1 MKNTIDVSSHA
12 IRQCKRSARNAKIIE
27 AVNYSKPISGLTHKY
42 YRYPASFP
50 PEFARE
56 IILNFS
62 AEDDFVYDPFMGGG
76 TSIVEALALGRK
88 AIGTDINDLAVFVTK
103 VKTTPLSSN
112 DRNAI
117 MHWLDELDLDDSN
130 NQVEEPSDPRLKNVP
145 EVILS
150 PLLYSSEKVDDLP
163 LPRQRA
169 FARCLLLNVW
179 QWELDNGKRSH
190 SIDEITHKL
199 KKQAAEMISGLDDLT
214 VAAQERNI
222 HKNALTGRRVL
233 IRGAAGE
240 AVQQNT
246 RKFLCDA
253 KPKLVLTSP
262 PYPGVHVLYHRWQ
275 IDGRKET
282 PAPYWIADLQDSNNE
297 AYYTMGGRS
306 SKGIGL
312 YFQNVTDRFTE
323 MKSAIDQDA
332 LIVQFVAFSE
342 PDSQLDLYL
351 ASMHSA
357 GYKELFPLKDAH
369 TDRPFRIV
377 PNRKWY
383 AHLSDNQNASKEIL
397 LFHKPKK

>member
-1 MKNTIDVSSHA
+1 MKHA
-12 IRQCKRSARNAKIIE
+12 LDTSNDAMRQSKRSTRNAKIIE

-62 AEDDFVYDPFMGGG
+62 VEDDFVYDPFMGGG

-112 DRNAI
+112 DCDAI
-117 MHWLDELDLDDSN
+117 MHWLDELDLHDSN

-145 EVILS
+145 EDMLP
-150 PLLYSSEKVDDLP
+150 PLLYSSEKVGELP
-163 LPRQRA
+163 LPRQRS

-190 SIDEITHKL
+190 SVDEITRKL
-199 KKQAAEMISGLDDLT
+199 RKQATEMISGLDDLT

-222 HKNALTGRRVL
+222 HKNALTGRRAL
-233 IRGAAGE
+233 FLGAAGE
-240 AVQQNT
+240 TIHKNT
-246 RKFLCDA
+246 SKILRDA

-282 PAPYWIADLQDSNNE
+282 PAPYWIANLQDSNNA

-312 YFQNVTDRFTE
+312 YFKNVTDKFTE
-323 MKSAIDQDA
+323 MKSAIDPDA
-332 LIVQFVAFSE
+332 LVVQFVAFSK
-342 PDSQLDLYL
+342 PDSQLDSYL
-351 ASMHSA
+351 ASMQYA
-357 GYKELFPLKDAH
+357 GYKELLPLKDSH
-369 TDRPFRIV
+369 TDRPFRTV

-383 AHLSDNQNASKEIL
+383 AHLGDNQSASKEIL
-397 LFHKPKK
+397 LFHRPL